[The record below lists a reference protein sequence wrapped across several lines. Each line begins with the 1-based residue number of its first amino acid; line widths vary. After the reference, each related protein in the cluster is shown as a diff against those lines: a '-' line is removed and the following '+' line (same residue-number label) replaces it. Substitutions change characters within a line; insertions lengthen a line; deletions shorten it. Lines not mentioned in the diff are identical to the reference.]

1 MQFEITIAISVL
13 SLLVSIFACHQ
24 TSKTTTLAN
33 KASISMYLIFIKDR
47 TYLKIKNFGN
57 SNALI
62 KSFRTD
68 VDVQNSKKYDLFP
81 FPYVGIKN
89 INIAPGTSMIAL
101 LDRKYIDK
109 NHWISVEYF
118 DELTRKNY
126 SFKLEINSYQEY
138 ACVYEDNF
146 NLIDY

>member
-1 MQFEITIAISVL
+1 
-13 SLLVSIFACHQ
+13 
-24 TSKTTTLAN
+24 
-33 KASISMYLIFIKDR
+33 
-47 TYLKIKNFGN
+47 
-57 SNALI
+57 
-62 KSFRTD
+62 
-68 VDVQNSKKYDLFP
+68 
-81 FPYVGIKN
+81 
-89 INIAPGTSMIAL
+89 MIAL

>member
-1 MQFEITIAISVL
+1 
-13 SLLVSIFACHQ
+13 
-24 TSKTTTLAN
+24 
-33 KASISMYLIFIKDR
+33 MYLIFINDR

-62 KSFRTD
+62 KSFQTD